1 MKHVLRV
8 LRAVIGGPLILVFG
22 AVGLLLVPLL
32 LLYVASECFWEQIVG
47 WKLDD

>member
-8 LRAVIGGPLILVFG
+8 LRAFVGGPLM
-22 AVGLLLVPLL
+22 LLFCVVVVLLAPLL
-32 LLYVASECFWEQIVG
+32 LLYAASECFWENIVG